1 MEIRQ
6 VTVIGLGLIGGS
18 LGLALKRA
26 RPELQVIGVDIN
38 QETLDTG
45 VLIKAIDWG
54 TTQIAQ
60 GVRDA
65 DVVFLATLVKTMPG
79 LLEEAIP
86 FLKPGTIV
94 TDVGSTK
101 SRLVSR
107 LLQLLPPDIF
117 YVGGHPM
124 AGAETRGIDGADPY
138 LFENAV
144 YVLTPVP
151 ETDQKALSSLTE
163 LLQAI
168 GARVLYLSPADHD
181 AIVAAVS
188 HLPHMVAAALVNAV
202 ARREEE
208 VPGTFQL
215 AAGGFRDV
223 TRIAESAPDMWQDIF
238 LDNKEALLP
247 MLRIYRET
255 LAELEQAVAGGNRE
269 QLNCLLRGAQEKRRQ
284 IPLKQKGLLP
294 GIHEVIVT
302 VPDQP
307 GEIGKLAALLGIHG
321 INIVDIEILR
331 IREGDG
337 GTIRVGFGT
346 GVEASEALRVLQN
359 NDYTAWLKH

>member
-6 VTVIGLGLIGGS
+6 VTIIGLGLIGGS
-18 LGLALKRA
+18 LGQALKKA
-26 RPELQVIGVDIN
+26 RPELEIVGVDIH
-38 QETLDTG
+38 QETIDTG
-45 VLIKAIDWG
+45 VLTKAVDWG
-54 TTQIAQ
+54 TTQIAE
-60 GVRDA
+60 GVKDA
-65 DVVFLATLVKTMPG
+65 DIVFLATLVKTMPG
-79 LLEEAIP
+79 LLKEAVP

-101 SRLVSR
+101 SRLVNR
-107 LLQLLPPDIF
+107 LTELLPPGIF

-124 AGAETRGIDGADPY
+124 AGAETRGIDGADPH

-144 YVLTPVP
+144 YVLTPVM
-151 ETDQKALSSLTE
+151 ETDQQALSSLSE
-163 LLQAI
+163 LLQTI
-168 GARVLYLSPADHD
+168 GAKVLYMSPVEHD

-188 HLPHMVAAALVNAV
+188 HLPHVTAAALVNAV

-215 AAGGFRDV
+215 AAGGFRDA

-247 MLRIYRET
+247 MIRAYRQA
-255 LAELEQAVAGGNRE
+255 LAELEQAVAGDDRE
-269 QLNCLLRGAQEKRRQ
+269 RLYRLLQEAQEKRRQ

-294 GIHEVIVT
+294 GIHEIIVT
-302 VPDQP
+302 VPDRP

-321 INIVDIEILR
+321 INIMDIEILR

-346 GVEASEALRVLQN
+346 GEEASEALRVFQN
-359 NDYTAWLKH
+359 NDYLAWLKH